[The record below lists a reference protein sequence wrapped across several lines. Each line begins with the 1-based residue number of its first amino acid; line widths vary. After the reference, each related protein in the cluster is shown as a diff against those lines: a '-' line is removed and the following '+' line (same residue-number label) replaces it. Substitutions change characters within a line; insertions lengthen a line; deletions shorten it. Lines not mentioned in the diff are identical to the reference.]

1 MKTFDEVVKA
11 VTPQWCV
18 LLLCALG
25 PVSRAGEPGSLK
37 LVKTIPLPD
46 VKGRID
52 HLAIDTKGKRLFV
65 AALGNNTVEVLDLNA
80 GTWHRSIAGCNKPQG
95 LVYLPKPNL
104 LFVANGGDGR
114 VRIYDGGS
122 FKPIVTVGG
131 LEDADNLRYDA
142 KLDRVYVGYGDG
154 GIGVINP
161 ATGVLTVRIAF
172 KGHPESFEIDPDGNY
187 LFANVPAA
195 QQIAVI
201 DRQLRTRVETW
212 PLNDFR
218 ANFPMALDEG
228 NHRVF
233 VGCRNPARL
242 VVLGAKDGKRIAD
255 LPLSGDTDDLFY
267 DGARRRIYASCG
279 EGFVDVIEQRAAD
292 DYKPLEKIATAPG
305 ARTCLFSPE
314 LNQLYLAV
322 PRLGERPAEVRVYQ
336 VQP

>member
-1 MKTFDEVVKA
+1 MKRS
-11 VTPQWCV
+11 
-18 LLLCALG
+18 LLSLLCLSALAVYG
-25 PVSRAGEPGSLK
+25 AEGTSLK
-37 LVKTIPLPD
+37 LIKTIPLPE

-52 HLAIDTKGKRLFV
+52 HLAIDVKGKRLFV
-65 AALGNNTVEVLDLNA
+65 AALGNNSVEVLDLNA
-80 GTWHRSIAGCNKPQG
+80 GTKRRSIAGCSKPQG

-114 VRIYDGGS
+114 VRIYDGAS
-122 FKPIVTVGG
+122 FNPIVTVGG

-161 ATGVLTVRIAF
+161 VTGVLTVRIPLQ
-172 KGHPESFEIDPDGNY
+172 GHPESFQIEQDGNY
-187 LFANVPAA
+187 LFANVPDA
-195 QQIAVI
+195 QQIVVI
-201 DRQLRTRVETW
+201 DRQLRSVVETW
-212 PLNDFR
+212 PLKDFR

-228 NHRVF
+228 DHRVF

-242 VVLGAKDGKRIAD
+242 VVLDAKDGKRIAD

-279 EGFVDVIEQRAAD
+279 EGFIDVIGQRDVD
-292 DYKPLEKIATAPG
+292 DYQPLEKISTARG
-305 ARTCLFSPE
+305 ARTGLFSLD

-322 PRLGERPAEVRVYQ
+322 PRLGERPAAIRVYQ
-336 VQP
+336 PAQ